1 MVADG
6 GGNGVHVNFWS
17 GHGSYKS
24 INKLNL
30 PLYIHY
36 QKSGDKVISSTKNA
50 YRISWYV
57 LCKLASICGVDTIH
71 TGMWGGY
78 LSDDENELRSTM
90 HMLSNN
96 NVVPALSCGMTA
108 ELIPEIT
115 RRFGVDYM
123 ANVGGAIHEHPDGM
137 KAGALKLRKAIDSVT
152 Q

>member
-1 MVADG
+1 
-6 GGNGVHVNFWS
+6 
-17 GHGSYKS
+17 
-24 INKLNL
+24 
-30 PLYIHY
+30 
-36 QKSGDKVISSTKNA
+36 
-50 YRISWYV
+50 
-57 LCKLASICGVDTIH
+57 
-71 TGMWGGY
+71 MWGGY